1 MSTSAPP
8 WGFPLPPYPCQADLV
23 VALQAGLDHG
33 GMTILESPT
42 GTVRVS
48 ALPAFLHVIV
58 TSTWTD
64 VATTAH
70 MPILTPHPQGKTLSL
85 ICGVLDW
92 LSRHAVKPAAE
103 LAAAAPAAQAAPPP
117 KPTEPAWMSEFDEA
131 QHSASAAA
139 VAAHESDALH
149 AWEAQRQNWRADHA
163 AIQAALTAG
172 QGRPALAGQKRG
184 APLTARTGD
193 AIDALFAGHGAKAG
207 QTAAAR
213 RGSSAPPPAG
223 GATIDASNIG
233 AAQAAID
240 AMRAAEARAAGGAA
254 AGAGDTPASAMRR
267 VIFASR
273 THSQLSQ
280 FVQELRRTP
289 WAAKFTVVAAS
300 GRSRLCVH
308 PRVSKLGS
316 DAAMADACAD
326 LLQRATNSTGSAPR
340 SAPALE
346 SAGSDDEDSAGAG
359 GTASGCASSGGG
371 CTTGCPYLQPARQAA
386 IESLLLAAPSDVER
400 AARYGQVLD
409 TCGYFGSRR
418 ALKHAQVIVAP
429 YGLILSQAHRQALGI
444 DLSQSIIVFDEAHN
458 IVDAVCEAHGASISG
473 AALAAATKQLRQ
485 WAQRYGSRMSAA
497 NRSALKQV
505 MQLLMGCATLV
516 LQPGAEVKAA
526 AAAATAGSAA
536 KPQASASS
544 LISVPELMLR
554 ANCEHL
560 RLHELS
566 AWLRASGLAR
576 KIRGHALRAAAQA
589 GTAATQPA
597 AMFAVHAFIDA
608 LCSGG
613 DNGQVLL
620 QQVSTAGRSAGL
632 KFVTLAPWAHFKS
645 VVQQAHAVVMA
656 GGTMAPTADVKQ
668 ALVPHLAPNAVREFT
683 CGHVVPAE
691 AAACAIVSTT
701 VTGQRLR
708 FTFSERRDPAL
719 LNGLAATLQAAA
731 EITPGGVAVFFPSHD
746 YLATV
751 QAAWRQSGAWA
762 KLAAVKPIH
771 VETRG
776 GGQAGSIATGA
787 GSGSAAPDAWAA
799 FQASVQSQ
807 PERGAIL
814 LCVIGGKLSEGINF
828 ADQLARLVAIVGV
841 PYANPTEPVL
851 AARMAALDASCGP
864 GAGRAWYTDSTMKAV
879 NQAVGRALRH
889 AKDWAAVWLLD
900 ERYAEAAL
908 TSRLAAWCTRNLQ
921 RTAGAGAV
929 AQLRAFVTRRTGQ
942 EPQANSSR

>member
-1 MSTSAPP
+1 MCARACQCLGLLHPHR
-8 WGFPLPPYPCQADLV
+8 PLP
-23 VALQAGLDHG
+23 H
-33 GMTILESPT
+33 
-42 GTVRVS
+42 
-48 ALPAFLHVIV
+48 ALPRY
-58 TSTWTD
+58 
-64 VATTAH
+64 
-70 MPILTPHPQGKTLSL
+70 PQGKTLSL

-92 LSRHAVKPAAE
+92 LSRHAVKPVAE
-103 LAAAAPAAQAAPPP
+103 LAAAAAAQPAPPP
-117 KPTEPAWMSEFDEA
+117 APTEPAWMSEFDAA
-131 QHSASAAA
+131 QHSASAAVA
-139 VAAHESDALH
+139 AAHEADALH
-149 AWEAQRQNWRADHA
+149 AWETQRQNWRADNA
-163 AIQAALTAG
+163 AIQAALATG
-172 QGRPALAGQKRG
+172 KGDPAFVGQKRG
-184 APLTARTGD
+184 APLTARAGE
-193 AIDALFAGHGAKAG
+193 AIDALFAGRGAKPG
-207 QTAAAR
+207 RAAAAAAALR
-213 RGSSAPPPAG
+213 ADSAPPLAG
-223 GATIDASNIG
+223 RVTIDASNIG

-240 AMRAAEARAAGGAA
+240 AMRAAESRAAGGTGAS
-254 AGAGDTPASAMRR
+254 AGDTPASVMRR

-289 WAAKFTVVAAS
+289 WADKFTVVAAS

-326 LLQRATNSTGSAPR
+326 LLQRASTSAGSTSR
-340 SAPALE
+340 SAPTLDG
-346 SAGSDDEDSAGAG
+346 SGSDDDGGDGASGAAG
-359 GTASGCASSGGG
+359 GCASSGGG
-371 CTTGCPYLQPARQAA
+371 CATGCPYLQPTRQAA
-386 IESLLLAAPSDVER
+386 VESLLLAAPSDVER
-400 AARYGQVLD
+400 AARYGQALD

-444 DLSQSIIVFDEAHN
+444 DLSQSVIVFDEAHN

-485 WAQRYGSRMSAA
+485 WAQRYGSRMSAT

-516 LQPGAEVKAA
+516 LQPGAEAKPAA
-526 AAAATAGSAA
+526 AAGGVAAGSG
-536 KPQASASS
+536 KASASGS
-544 LISVPELMLR
+544 TLISVPELMLR
-554 ANCEHL
+554 ASCEHL

-566 AWLRASGLAR
+566 AWLRASGLPR

-589 GTAATQPA
+589 GTTATQPA

-613 DNGQVLL
+613 DDGQVLL

-632 KFVTLAPWAHFKS
+632 KFVTLAPWAHFQS

-668 ALVPHLAPNAVREFT
+668 ALVPHLAPDAVREFT
-683 CGHVVPAE
+683 CGHVVPPE

-701 VTGQRLR
+701 VAGQRLR
-708 FTFSERRDPAL
+708 FTFSQRRDPAL
-719 LNGLAATLQAAA
+719 LAGLAATLQAAA
-731 EITPGGVAVFFPSHD
+731 EITPGGMAVFLPSHD

-776 GGQAGSIATGA
+776 GGQASSSAA
-787 GSGSAAPDAWAA
+787 GVASGSAAPPDAWAA
-799 FQASVQSQ
+799 FQASVRSQ
-807 PERGAIL
+807 PARGAIL

-929 AQLRAFVTRRTGQ
+929 AQLRAFVARRAEQ
-942 EPQANSSR
+942 EAQAGSP